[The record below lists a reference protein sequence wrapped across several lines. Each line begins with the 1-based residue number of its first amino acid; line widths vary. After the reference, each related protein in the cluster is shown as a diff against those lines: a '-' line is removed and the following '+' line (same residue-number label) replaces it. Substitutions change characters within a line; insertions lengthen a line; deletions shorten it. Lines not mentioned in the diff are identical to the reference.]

1 MQPTIITLLILI
13 TIPFAAY
20 GIRELL
26 RIPRRRA
33 GLPIAAEVLQD
44 QEPTQG
50 QKMYW
55 QFMHSIG
62 MGTDL
67 HREIARTGKLQPGEK
82 VMDIGAGT
90 GELALLL
97 KTVVGK
103 EGQVSAIDIN
113 EHFLHRCR
121 SRSELYGLEVDFR
134 NGNAAKI
141 PYAENTMDAVTCSLM
156 AHHLTTALKVSMFD
170 EILRVLKPGGR
181 MIFFDLAQPRN
192 FREWYQVGAV
202 LSLDLLFEWHCASV
216 NLRGELPGMIERTGF
231 EIAELKD
238 HLMRDV
244 RTQFIIG
251 RKPAPGDCLNS

>member
-1 MQPTIITLLILI
+1 METSVVVLLILI
-13 TIPFAAY
+13 SIPFAGY

-33 GLPIAAEVLQD
+33 GLPIAPEVLQEN
-44 QEPTQG
+44 EPTRG
-50 QKMYW
+50 QRVYW

-67 HREIARTGKLQPGEK
+67 HREIARTGNLQPGET

-97 KTVVGK
+97 KTVVGNK
-103 EGQVSAIDIN
+103 GKVSAIDIN

-121 SRSELYGLEVDFR
+121 HRSELYGLEVEFK

-141 PYAENTMDAVTCSLM
+141 PFPENTMDAVTCSLM
-156 AHHLTTALKVSMFD
+156 AHHLTTDLKEKMFS

-181 MIFFDLAQPRN
+181 MVFFDLAQPRN
-192 FREWYQVGAV
+192 LGEWTQVLGI

-216 NLRGELPGMIERTGF
+216 NLRGELPGMIERKGF
-231 EIAELKD
+231 EIAELRD
-238 HLMRDV
+238 YFMRNV

-251 RKPAPGDCLNS
+251 RKPLAA